1 MKRRIL
7 GAGIGCV
14 VTMLIAAAPAGAAD
28 LLSIYD
34 QALINDP
41 QIREADARRLAQRE
55 ARPQALAALLPQ
67 LSASAQRGR
76 SWSDQEGNTLVNGV
90 PIDTGGGMRSTRSDS
105 KGWGINLR
113 QNVFNWGNWV
123 ALRQADTQVAQA
135 EADYLAQRQ
144 LLAQRVAQQYFA
156 VLNEQDNVDAR
167 VAARDAIAQQ
177 LEQAE
182 RRFEVGLIAITDVQE
197 ARADRDS
204 AASEVINAKRRLASA
219 EEQLRATIGQMPRIL
234 NRPPEDMPFI
244 APDPITVEDWVRM
257 AMDQN
262 ASLIS
267 SRLAADIARDQVE
280 SAFSGHLPTIDLT
293 AGRNRNSSDSR
304 TTIGSSLPSLN
315 DSTNNGKSITLTL
328 SIPLFSGGA
337 TSSRSRQ
344 AQYLWIAAKERLEG
358 TSRNTERSARDA
370 FIGVNSEMERVKALK
385 QAVESS
391 RTALAANEAA
401 SDAGTRTAIDVLNAR
416 RALVQAQTTYSAA
429 KYSYLN
435 TLIQL
440 HLAAGDLDR
449 QTIEDIN
456 RLLTVT
462 PATPAQ

>member
-14 VTMLIAAAPAGAAD
+14 VTALLAAAPASGAD

-67 LSASAQRGR
+67 LSASANRGR
-76 SWSDQEGNTLVNGV
+76 SWSSGDSESVTYLDGV
-90 PIDTGGGMRSTRSDS
+90 PAISNPPPSRGHSDS

-123 ALRQADTQVAQA
+123 ALRQANTQVAQA

-144 LLAQRVAQQYFA
+144 SLAQRVAQQYFA
-156 VLNEQDNVDAR
+156 VLNEQDNVEAR
-167 VAARDAIAQQ
+167 IAARDAISQQ

-182 RRFEVGLIAITDVQE
+182 RRFEVGLSAITDVQE
-197 ARADRDS
+197 ARAERDS
-204 AASEVINAKRRLASA
+204 AASEVIAAKRRLASA
-219 EEQLRATIGQMPRIL
+219 EEQLRATIGQMPRTL
-234 NRPPEDMPFI
+234 NRPPEDMPFL
-244 APDPITVEDWVRM
+244 APDPVTAEDWVRM
-257 AMDQN
+257 AMEQN
-262 ASLIS
+262 ASLVS

-280 SAFSGHLPTIDLT
+280 SAFSGHLPSIDLS
-293 AGRNRNSSDSR
+293 AGRNHNSVNGVTTFGNSDPTSNSSTS
-304 TTIGSSLPSLN
+304 
-315 DSTNNGKSITLTL
+315 NGKSITLTL

-337 TSSRSRQ
+337 TSSRARQ
-344 AQYLWIAAKERLEG
+344 SQYLWIAAKERLEG
-358 TSRNTERSARDA
+358 TSRNTERNARDA
-370 FIGVNSEMERVKALK
+370 FLGVNSEMERVKALK

-391 RTALAANEAA
+391 RTALAATEAG

-435 TLIQL
+435 TLIEL

-449 QTIEDIN
+449 TTIEELN

-462 PATPAQ
+462 PAQ